1 MEKPHSYW
9 ETVFVLGNR
18 VPIGK
23 PNSYWEI
30 VFILGPLT
38 RTLERQVRYQDVVV
52 GVVHLAAPD
61 GVPDHVQELRDAV
74 LSHVAK
80 VRVGRRARN
89 LLCMVCGGGLG
100 CTVCYVPFASR

>member
-80 VRVGRRARN
+80 V
-89 LLCMVCGGGLG
+89 
-100 CTVCYVPFASR
+100 PFSLTHTLHPSPYTLHPTPYFLHPTP